1 MIGSPDRKECVMRL
15 LQALAAVLFMSFSLV
30 GAAAAQESSVG
41 FQRLSIPDG
50 AGPAIEIAIWYPSNA
65 PASPQ
70 PLELFTQ
77 TVAANGAVAGT
88 GLPLVV
94 ISHGNGGS
102 LGGHYDTALAL
113 ARAGFVV
120 AALEHTG
127 DNYHDASRATDMA
140 NRPRQLHVLIDYM
153 LDAWPSRGVID
164 PQRIGAFGF
173 SSGGFTVLVAAGGE
187 PDLRMVAPHCT
198 EHPKFFDCGLVAAH
212 PVSAASIAAMRW
224 VHDPRLKA
232 VVVAGPA
239 LGYAFAPNGLKNV
252 TAKID
257 LWRDEDDHILPNPYY
272 AETVRTAL
280 PTLPSYHVVPHMDHF
295 DFLAPCTDALAK
307 AAPFICKS
315 EPGFDRAAFHAA
327 FDREVV
333 AFFASSLKN

>member
-1 MIGSPDRKECVMRL
+1 MRS
-15 LQALAAVLFMSFSLV
+15 LQILAALAAISISLFSFAEV
-30 GAAAAQESSVG
+30 AAAATSVG
-41 FQRLSIPDG
+41 FQHLSIPDG
-50 AGPAIEIAIWYPSNA
+50 ARPAIEAGVWYPSDA

-70 PLELFTQ
+70 PLELFSQ
-77 TVAANGAVAGT
+77 TVAPDGPVSGR

-127 DNYHDASRATDMA
+127 DNYHDQSRATDMA
-140 NRPRQLHVLIDYM
+140 ERPRQLRLLVDYM
-153 LDAWPSRGVID
+153 LDAWPTHGLID

-187 PDLRMVAPHCT
+187 PDLTLVAPHCA

-212 PVSAASIAAMRW
+212 PVSADAIAAMRW

-232 VVVAGPA
+232 VVVAAPA
-239 LGYAFAPNGLKNV
+239 VGYAFAPNGLKGV

-257 LWRDEDDHILPNPYY
+257 LWRAEDDHILPNPYY

-280 PTLPSYHVVPHMDHF
+280 PTPPTYHVVPHADHF
-295 DFLAPCTDALAK
+295 DFLAPCTEALAK
-307 AAPFICKS
+307 AVPAICKS
-315 EPGFDRAAFHAA
+315 EPGFDRAAFHVEFDAA
-327 FDREVV
+327 VV
-333 AFFASSLKN
+333 NFFQMHLR

>member
-1 MIGSPDRKECVMRL
+1 MRRLQSL
-15 LQALAAVLFMSFSLV
+15 LVIAASLALFVFA
-30 GAAAAQESSVG
+30 GEAAAQGMSVG
-41 FQRLSIPDG
+41 FQRLSIADG
-50 AGPAIEIAIWYPSNA
+50 VGPPIEIGVWYPSKGT
-65 PASPQ
+65 ASPY

-77 TVAANGAVAGT
+77 TVATGGAVAG
-88 GLPLVV
+88 GSLPLVV

-127 DNYHDASRATDMA
+127 DNYHDESRATDMA
-140 NRPRQLHVLIDYM
+140 NRPRQLRVLVDYM
-153 LDAWPSRGVID
+153 LNVWPSHSVID

-187 PDLRMVAPHCT
+187 PDLSLVAPHCA

-212 PVSAASIAAMRW
+212 PLPATAIAAIHW

-232 VVVAGPA
+232 VVVAAPA
-239 LGYAFAPNGLKNV
+239 LGYAFAPTGLKKV

-257 LWRDEDDHILPNPYY
+257 LWRAEDDHILPHPYY
-272 AETVRTAL
+272 AEAVRTIL
-280 PTLPSYHVVPHMDHF
+280 PTPPTYHVVPHADHF
-295 DFLAPCTDALAK
+295 DFLAPCSDALAK
-307 AAPFICKS
+307 AVPVICQS
-315 EPGFDRAAFHAA
+315 ESGFSRAAFHAD
-327 FDREVV
+327 FDEQVV
-333 AFFASSLKN
+333 KLFSETLKR